1 MGPKLIALDLDGTLL
16 TSDKR
21 ITARAEAAIKALSH
35 QGVHIAIC
43 TGRPPRHTQ
52 AYAEQ
57 LELPTTIVYNGATLM
72 DLASGEVVHLHQL
85 DRHLALAVLA
95 SMRASFPEVMGGMET
110 VYGWYLDPNTYAERR
125 ALLEE
130 RGLAPPDAVGALEGF
145 VQGGVIKLFF
155 RHPGHRPS
163 ELLAALDGLDIY
175 ATWSGET
182 LLEVMHPAVNKR
194 DALERLCQQLGLDRH
209 QVAAFGD
216 ERNDREML
224 AWAGIGVAMAN
235 GSPETRAIADLVTA
249 SNDEDGVAS
258 VLEGWLDS
266 EATGG

>member
-1 MGPKLIALDLDGTLL
+1 
-16 TSDKR
+16 
-21 ITARAEAAIKALSH
+21 
-35 QGVHIAIC
+35 
-43 TGRPPRHTQ
+43 
-52 AYAEQ
+52 
-57 LELPTTIVYNGATLM
+57 
-72 DLASGEVVHLHQL
+72 
-85 DRHLALAVLA
+85 
-95 SMRASFPEVMGGMET
+95 
-110 VYGWYLDPNTYAERR
+110 
-125 ALLEE
+125 
-130 RGLAPPDAVGALEGF
+130 
-145 VQGGVIKLFF
+145 
-155 RHPGHRPS
+155 
-163 ELLAALDGLDIY
+163 
-175 ATWSGET
+175 
-182 LLEVMHPAVNKR
+182 MHPAVNKR